1 MDFRAACYCYS
12 QLLQLVCYAS
22 RALIIFR
29 FSRNFLGATVTCM
42 SSLSSI
48 LLIQNRTNS
57 LIQNRTND
65 FCASFAYLRAKLC
78 IRPRKALHL
87 PTQSIAIANAKHCI
101 CQRKALN
108 APTQSIAC
116 LYQSINTKHTNGGN
130 TRKGYW
136 RIANSGILHRAITNE
151 HLCRAGY
158 ATLIGS
164 YLEWHPK

>member
-65 FCASFAYLRAKLC
+65 FCASFAYLRAKHC
-78 IRPRKALHL
+78 ICPRKALQS
-87 PTQSIAIANAKHCI
+87 PTQSFAAVHAKLCMFSHRTYTQGADMLCLGLCYCWGFSSWELLLI
-101 CQRKALN
+101 SLKAV
-108 APTQSIAC
+108 P
-116 LYQSINTKHTNGGN
+116 
-130 TRKGYW
+130 
-136 RIANSGILHRAITNE
+136 
-151 HLCRAGY
+151 LCSECFR
-158 ATLIGS
+158 
-164 YLEWHPK
+164 

>member
-1 MDFRAACYCYS
+1 MDFRTACYCYS

-29 FSRNFLGATVTCM
+29 FSRNFLGATVTRM

-48 LLIQNRTNS
+48 SLIQNRTNS

-87 PTQSIAIANAKHCI
+87 PTQSIACANAKLCNR
-101 CQRKALN
+101 QRKALH
-108 APTQSIAC
+108 PSTQSFAC
-116 LYQSINTKHTNGGN
+116 FPTELIPRAPICSALGYVIVGVSVRGN
-130 TRKGYW
+130 YC
-136 RIANSGILHRAITNE
+136 LF
-151 HLCRAGY
+151 L
-158 ATLIGS
+158 
-164 YLEWHPK
+164 

>member
-65 FCASFAYLRAKLC
+65 FCASFAYLRAKHC
-78 IRPRKALHL
+78 ICPRKALHA
-87 PTQSIAIANAKHCI
+87 PMQSFAIANAKLCNR
-101 CQRKALN
+101 QRKALH
-108 APTQSIAC
+108 PSTQSFAC
-116 LYQSINTKHTNGGN
+116 FPTELIPRAPICSALGYVIVGVSVRGN
-130 TRKGYW
+130 YC
-136 RIANSGILHRAITNE
+136 LF
-151 HLCRAGY
+151 L
-158 ATLIGS
+158 
-164 YLEWHPK
+164 

>member
-87 PTQSIAIANAKHCI
+87 PTQSIACANAKLCNR
-101 CQRKALN
+101 QRKALHP
-108 APTQSIAC
+108 PTQSIASAHAKLCMFSHRTYTQGADMLC
-116 LYQSINTKHTNGGN
+116 LG
-130 TRKGYW
+130 
-136 RIANSGILHRAITNE
+136 
-151 HLCRAGY
+151 LCYCWGFSSWKL
-158 ATLIGS
+158 LIIS
-164 YLEWHPK
+164 LKAVPLCSECFR

>member
-42 SSLSSI
+42 LSLSSI
-48 LLIQNRTNS
+48 SLIQNRTNS

-78 IRPRKALHL
+78 IRPRKALH
-87 PTQSIAIANAKHCI
+87 
-101 CQRKALN
+101 
-108 APTQSIAC
+108 APMQSIAC
-116 LYQSINTKHTNGGN
+116 
-130 TRKGYW
+130 
-136 RIANSGILHRAITNE
+136 ANAKLCMFFHRTYTQGSDM
-151 HLCRAGY
+151 LCLGLCY
-158 ATLIGS
+158 CWDFSSWKLLLIS
-164 YLEWHPK
+164 LKAVPLCSECFR

>member
-42 SSLSSI
+42 LSLSSI
-48 LLIQNRTNS
+48 SLIQNRTNS

-87 PTQSIAIANAKHCI
+87 PTQSIACANAKLCMFFHRTYTQGADMLCLGLCYCWGFSSWELLLI
-101 CQRKALN
+101 SLKAV
-108 APTQSIAC
+108 P
-116 LYQSINTKHTNGGN
+116 
-130 TRKGYW
+130 
-136 RIANSGILHRAITNE
+136 
-151 HLCRAGY
+151 LCSECFR
-158 ATLIGS
+158 
-164 YLEWHPK
+164 

>member
-42 SSLSSI
+42 LSLSSI
-48 LLIQNRTNS
+48 SLIQNRTNS

-87 PTQSIAIANAKHCI
+87 PTQSIACANAKLCNR
-101 CQRKALN
+101 QRKALH
-108 APTQSIAC
+108 PSTQSFAC
-116 LYQSINTKHTNGGN
+116 FSTELIPRAPICSALGYVIVGVSVRGN
-130 TRKGYW
+130 YC
-136 RIANSGILHRAITNE
+136 LF
-151 HLCRAGY
+151 L
-158 ATLIGS
+158 
-164 YLEWHPK
+164 

>member
-65 FCASFAYLRAKLC
+65 FCASFAYLR
-78 IRPRKALHL
+78 RKALH
-87 PTQSIAIANAKHCI
+87 PSSQSIACANAKLCNR
-101 CQRKALN
+101 QRKALH
-108 APTQSIAC
+108 APTQSFTQSFAC
-116 LYQSINTKHTNGGN
+116 FSTELIPRAPICSALGYVIVVVSARGN
-130 TRKGYW
+130 YC
-136 RIANSGILHRAITNE
+136 LF
-151 HLCRAGY
+151 L
-158 ATLIGS
+158 
-164 YLEWHPK
+164 

>member
-87 PTQSIAIANAKHCI
+87 PTQSIACANAKLCNR
-101 CQRKALN
+101 QRKALH
-108 APTQSIAC
+108 APTQSFTQSFAC
-116 LYQSINTKHTNGGN
+116 FSTELIPRVPIRSALGYVIVVVSARGN
-130 TRKGYW
+130 YC
-136 RIANSGILHRAITNE
+136 LFF
-151 HLCRAGY
+151 
-158 ATLIGS
+158 
-164 YLEWHPK
+164 

>member
-78 IRPRKALHL
+78 IRPRKALHA
-87 PTQSIAIANAKHCI
+87 PMQSFAIANAKLCMFFHRTYTQGADMLCLGL
-101 CQRKALN
+101 CYCCGFSSRKLLLISLKAV
-108 APTQSIAC
+108 P
-116 LYQSINTKHTNGGN
+116 
-130 TRKGYW
+130 
-136 RIANSGILHRAITNE
+136 
-151 HLCRAGY
+151 LCSECFR
-158 ATLIGS
+158 
-164 YLEWHPK
+164 

>member
-1 MDFRAACYCYS
+1 MDFKAACYCYS

-42 SSLSSI
+42 LSLSSI
-48 LLIQNRTNS
+48 S

-87 PTQSIAIANAKHCI
+87 PTQSIACANAKLCNR
-101 CQRKALN
+101 QRKALHV
-108 APTQSIAC
+108 PTQSFAC
-116 LYQSINTKHTNGGN
+116 FSTELIPRAPICSALGYVIVVVSARGN
-130 TRKGYW
+130 YC
-136 RIANSGILHRAITNE
+136 LF
-151 HLCRAGY
+151 L
-158 ATLIGS
+158 
-164 YLEWHPK
+164 